1 MKKNEH
7 AGLEQD
13 VLRYQVLLE
22 ILLLVVEV
30 VPVHDLVG
38 HSTCQQL
45 EGSFVQ
51 SLLKKKKKN

>member
-13 VLRYQVLLE
+13 VLRYQVFLD

-45 EGSFVQ
+45 ERLFVQ
-51 SLLKKKKKN
+51 SLLKEKKN

>member
-1 MKKNEH
+1 LKKNEH

-13 VLRYQVLLE
+13 VLRYQVFLD

-30 VPVHDLVG
+30 VPIHDLVG

-45 EGSFVQ
+45 ERSFVQ